1 MVLERKPVVHRVLG
15 RTDKAHCWWTD
26 RTGIVRCSP
35 LSAGHRNDSFPDGQ
49 LQGKAPHSTRLRKR
63 SGEAATPSPRLC
75 GYDDYMPARLL
86 ERLFDWLSTAEV
98 VRFGDLVFDV
108 AGRQRCKLYAL
119 ELFRGSAP
127 ARDAED
133 SWTHL
138 LSRMSGSSLDVQ
150 PCSPLVHNMAGLRPD
165 ASMTGLGTETCTRAS
180 LKPDSS
186 DIMLACSVPLM
197 LASLLDRVYQWLSP
211 RDSVVSGDLIFALAG
226 RESRKRF
233 ALELFGRA
241 YAPSLVLSVGRFEI
255 RKFAKLSWPDSINLL
270 EVASR
275 TPAPLRHYFV
285 SLERGSTRVELISR
299 GRLGTLSE
307 IRALATWLR
316 VRPEIASISV
326 ISSAPHLRRVRVC
339 CQALLPAHLKLH
351 FLATPNDGA
360 LTQRAWWCERH
371 SRMLVLKE
379 ISKLVLYKLLLW
391 TSVPAGP

>member
-1 MVLERKPVVHRVLG
+1 MIFLPPRHGKSLLTTHMFPAYYLG
-15 RTDKAHCWWTD
+15 RHPD
-26 RTGIVRCSP
+26 RSII
-35 LSAGHRNDSFPDGQ
+35 SA
-49 LQGKAPHSTRLRKR
+49 A
-63 SGEAATPSPRLC
+63 
-75 GYDDYMPARLL
+75 Y
-86 ERLFDWLSTAEV
+86 
-98 VRFGDLVFDV
+98 
-108 AGRQRCKLYAL
+108 
-119 ELFRGSAP
+119 
-127 ARDAED
+127 
-133 SWTHL
+133 
-138 LSRMSGSSLDVQ
+138 
-150 PCSPLVHNMAGLRPD
+150 
-165 ASMTGLGTETCTRAS
+165 AS

-197 LASLLDRVYQWLSP
+197 LGSLLDRLYQWLP
-211 RDSVVSGDLIFALAG
+211 PCDSVVSGDLIFALAG

-255 RKFAKLSWPDSINLL
+255 RKFAKLSWPDPINLL

-326 ISSAPHLRRVRVC
+326 ISSAPHLRRVRLC
-339 CQALLPAHLKLH
+339 CQALLPGHLKLH

-391 TSVPAGP
+391 TSMPAGP